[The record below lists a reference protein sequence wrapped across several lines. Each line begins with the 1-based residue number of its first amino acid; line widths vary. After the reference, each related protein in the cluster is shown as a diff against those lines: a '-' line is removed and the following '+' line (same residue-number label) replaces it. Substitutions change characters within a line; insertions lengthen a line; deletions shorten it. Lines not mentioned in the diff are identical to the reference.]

1 MVYVYRGTYMGVAAD
16 FVIKT
21 NAITALSFSGSS
33 YPISATLE
41 GKATYQ
47 INRASDGYQLFSE
60 GGLKFTAKVTDSGKS
75 SGIRLDKFALT
86 LYKNGGLYKSV
97 PDSLLQGGN
106 VVVHIK

>member
-75 SGIRLDKFALT
+75 SGIGFDKFALT

>member
-1 MVYVYRGTYMGVAAD
+1 MVCVYRGTYMGVAAD

-47 INRASDGYQLFSE
+47 INRASDG
-60 GGLKFTAKVTDSGKS
+60 
-75 SGIRLDKFALT
+75 
-86 LYKNGGLYKSV
+86 
-97 PDSLLQGGN
+97 
-106 VVVHIK
+106 

>member
-1 MVYVYRGTYMGVAAD
+1 
-16 FVIKT
+16 
-21 NAITALSFSGSS
+21 
-33 YPISATLE
+33 
-41 GKATYQ
+41 
-47 INRASDGYQLFSE
+47 
-60 GGLKFTAKVTDSGKS
+60 LKFTAKVTDSGKS